1 MDARRA
7 GRSVVPP
14 GARAP
19 KRERS
24 FDMPLSALVRGQTPR
39 EGAFSETAEVAS
51 LSADE
56 AVLRID
62 ARVTYGDKILL
73 SLRIPST
80 RLLEAPLELS
90 LSGTIRSIG
99 AEMPGVPP
107 QGRLISVRL
116 DRDFSIQ
123 LAAP

>member
-1 MDARRA
+1 
-7 GRSVVPP
+7 
-14 GARAP
+14 
-19 KRERS
+19 
-24 FDMPLSALVRGQTPR
+24 MPLSALVRGQTPR

-99 AEMPGVPP
+99 AKMPGSPP

-116 DRDFSIQ
+116 DRDFRIQ